1 MHLVVAPCCVSC
13 PALWL
18 AEKLRLCVTVQNV
31 PRGSSEGM
39 GVPYMADQLR
49 FDDDSDSDS
58 LSSES
63 DEPDE
68 DFHGGGEPW

>member
-1 MHLVVAPCCVSC
+1 M
-13 PALWL
+13 
-18 AEKLRLCVTVQNV
+18 TVQNV

-39 GVPYMADQLR
+39 GIPDMADQLS